1 MSNNF
6 SFLTYKGTG
15 VYNFRSLNVRHIR
28 RLNMSRG
35 GREGNNALCKENGP
49 INIHSSGIA
58 CWVMSEPNLSISV
71 VEKLMEVKV
80 LEYLS

>member
-1 MSNNF
+1 
-6 SFLTYKGTG
+6 
-15 VYNFRSLNVRHIR
+15 
-28 RLNMSRG
+28 MSRG

-58 CWVMSEPNLSISV
+58 CWVMSEPNISISV

-80 LEYLS
+80 LESLS